1 MKTKTIILAGLAS
14 ALAISTPA
22 FAGGGSWGG
31 SSGGYTSSSGGIK
44 PVHRHYCGCGHVT
57 CGTTSGG
64 TPPNTTSSGG
74 TPPNT
79 TSSGGTPP
87 GSTTSGGT
95 PPGGSSGG
103 NQVPEPDMLALLG
116 LSLVGLG
123 LARRRRGS
131 QK

>member
-22 FAGGGSWGG
+22 YAGGGSWGG
-31 SSGGYTSSSGGIK
+31 STGGYSSSSGGIK
-44 PVHRHYCGCGHVT
+44 PVHRHYCGCGHTT

-87 GSTTSGGT
+87 G
-95 PPGGSSGG
+95 GSSGG

-123 LARRRRGS
+123 VARRRRS
-131 QK
+131 SKK

>member
-22 FAGGGSWGG
+22 YAGGGSWGG
-31 SSGGYTSSSGGIK
+31 STGGYSSSSGGIK
-44 PVHRHYCGCGHVT
+44 PVHRHYCGCGHTT

-64 TPPNTTSSGG
+64 TPPNTTS
-74 TPPNT
+74 
-79 TSSGGTPP
+79 
-87 GSTTSGGT
+87 SGGT

-123 LARRRRGS
+123 VARRRRS
-131 QK
+131 SKK